1 VRTLLQDIVFALR
14 LFRKNPSLTAIAAIS
29 LALGIGANTAM
40 FSFTDAIMFRP
51 LPVAKPDELVRVFT
65 NTKGDNFDDFS
76 YPEYAAFRDR
86 TKTLSGVVAASNA
99 RFSLTTPGRDIS
111 ELLGGMIA
119 SGNLFSVLGVD
130 PVLGRAF
137 RPDEDRV
144 PGADAVAVISHRLWE
159 RRFDSSRD
167 VIGKTIKLD
176 GRDFS
181 IVGVA
186 PASFTGLDLYYHPDV
201 YVPLMMAR
209 EMSPGDAKN
218 PLEDRSNRWL
228 RLFGVRK
235 PGVSWQAVSAEAAV
249 FGRQFAA
256 AHPDTDRNRS
266 AFALPEIE
274 ARKQMDTEDSSI
286 SYILLT
292 IVSLVLLIACAN
304 VANLLLA
311 RAAGRSKEIAV
322 RLAIGASRLRLV
334 RQFLTESVLLALFGG
349 ALGLLFANWCVNA
362 LGSIK
367 LPTDM
372 PVSLTARLDT
382 RVLLFSLIVSLATGI
397 IFGLAPSLQST
408 RADLVPALKGSES
421 QAGTGRRRFALRN
434 LLVVAQVSISL
445 VLLIAAALSVK
456 SFLYAE
462 GSNPGFR
469 GDHVLLM
476 SFDPT
481 LLRYTESQTKTFY
494 KQLLDK
500 TRSTPGV
507 ISASLAEMVPMA
519 PDISGKSLYVEGY
532 ALPPDQNSIS
542 MIGSAVGTDYFAT
555 MRIPIL
561 RGRAFDNR
569 DTAGSPKVVIVNQT
583 MAAKYWPHGNPLGR
597 RVRLN
602 DRNGPEAQVIG
613 VAKDGKYLY
622 LAESHR
628 PFVYVPYSQDYHASM
643 ILHVLTKGDPANLAG
658 PIRAEVH
665 SLDPDL
671 PAFDVRT
678 LHDFLDAKALLPQR
692 LSAQMIGGIG
702 LIGMLMAVVGLYGVV
717 AYAVSRRTREIGIRM
732 AIGAGKRDV
741 LNMILAQGM
750 GLTLIGVGIGLALA
764 FAVTRLMGPLL
775 LFGVNPADPLVFA
788 LIPAILISVTIAACW
803 LPARRAAKVDPMVA
817 LRYE

>member
-1 VRTLLQDIVFALR
+1 MRTLLQDIVFALR

-51 LPVAKPDELVRVFT
+51 LPVANPGELVRVFT
-65 NTKGDNFDDFS
+65 NTKGDNFSDFS
-76 YPEYAAFRDR
+76 YPGYAAFRSQ

-119 SGNLFSVLGVD
+119 SGNLFSALGVD
-130 PVLGRAF
+130 PILGRAF
-137 RPDEDRV
+137 RPDEDRI
-144 PGADAVAVISHRLWE
+144 PGADAVAVISHSLWE

-176 GRDFS
+176 GREFT
-181 IVGVA
+181 IIGVA

-209 EMSPGDAKN
+209 EMSPGAAKN

-228 RLFGVRK
+228 RVFGVRK
-235 PGVSWQAVSAEAAV
+235 PGVSSQLVSAEAAV
-249 FGRQFAA
+249 FARRFAA

-274 ARKQMDTEDSSI
+274 ARKQLDPEDNAVAG
-286 SYILLT
+286 ILLT

-311 RAAGRSKEIAV
+311 RAAARSKEIAV
-322 RLAIGASRLRLV
+322 RLAIGASRVRLI
-334 RQFLTESVLLALFGG
+334 RQFLTESVILALFGG
-349 ALGLLFANWCVNA
+349 ALGLLFAKWCVNA
-362 LGSIK
+362 LGSIR
-367 LPTDM
+367 LPTDL

-382 RVLLFSLIVSLATGI
+382 RVLLFSFAISVATGI
-397 IFGLAPSLQST
+397 IFGLAPAIQST

-421 QAGTGRRRFALRN
+421 QAVAGRRRFALRN
-434 LLVVAQVSISL
+434 LLVVAQVSVSL
-445 VLLIAAALSVK
+445 ALLIAAALSVK
-456 SFLYAE
+456 SFWYAE
-462 GSNPGFR
+462 GFNPGFR
-469 GDHVLLM
+469 SDHVLLM

-494 KQLLDK
+494 KQVLDK

-507 ISASLAEMVPMA
+507 ISASLAEMVPMG
-519 PDISGKSLYVEGY
+519 PDVSGKSLYVEGY
-532 ALPPDQNSIS
+532 PLPPDQNSIGMS
-542 MIGSAVGTDYFAT
+542 GSAVGTDYFAT
-555 MRIPIL
+555 MRISIL
-561 RGRAFDNR
+561 RGRVFDNR
-569 DTAGSPKVVIVNQT
+569 DTAASPKVVIVNET
-583 MAAKYWPHGNPLGR
+583 MAAKYWPHQNPIGK

-613 VAKDGKYLY
+613 VARDGKYIY
-622 LAESHR
+622 LAEPQR
-628 PFVYVPYSQDYHASM
+628 PFVYVPYSQDYHAGM
-643 ILHVLTKGDPANLAG
+643 ILHVLTQGDPANLAG
-658 PIRAEVH
+658 RIRGEVH
-665 SLDPDL
+665 SLDPEV
-671 PAFDVRT
+671 PAFDVST
-678 LHDFLDAKALLPQR
+678 LHAFIDAKALLGPR
-692 LSAQMIGGIG
+692 LTAQMISGIG

-741 LNMILAQGM
+741 LRMILAQGIS
-750 GLTLIGVGIGLALA
+750 LTLIGVGVGLALA
-764 FAVTRLMGPLL
+764 FAVARLMGTLL

-788 LIPAILISVTIAACW
+788 LTPAILIAVTIAACW
-803 LPARRAAKVDPMVA
+803 LPARRAAKVDPMIA